1 MQACHRVR
9 FARLAEPKDAA
20 RIGRRGGEGM
30 LYAAELL
37 VSFVVA
43 WSAVRML
50 DPLARRWGLLD
61 HPRGRKDH
69 AQPTPVTGGPAVM
82 LGVLAALPLMAPFSN
97 AVVAFCLGGMLLLV
111 VGIVDDLYD
120 LPWKPRVL
128 AQCAAAL
135 IMVYVGGVRIE
146 HIGPLFGH
154 ESLEVG
160 WLSVPFTVFVT
171 VGIINAINMADGSD
185 GLAGTLVLVAL
196 AMLAAVCVVAGNDM
210 LFGRI
215 LPLIGAVTGFL
226 ALNMRHPWQARARAF
241 LGNSGS
247 AVLGFF
253 VAWLTVRVSHFPGHP
268 VSSILLPWLVALPL
282 IDCLVLMTRR
292 VREGRSPFSADR
304 NHMHHLML
312 DAGFTPTQAALLLGT
327 VSVAFGAMAATALRA
342 DVPPMLLV
350 IAFVLL
356 IGVHYRMTADRDRA
370 VALLRR
376 MRRMPAIPQR
386 EVRALP
392 LESNTAVESAH
403 QAGNSA

>member
-1 MQACHRVR
+1 MS
-9 FARLAEPKDAA
+9 
-20 RIGRRGGEGM
+20 
-30 LYAAELL
+30 YAAELL

-43 WSAVRML
+43 YVAVRLL
-50 DPLARRWGLLD
+50 DPVARRWGLLD

-69 AQPTPVTGGPAVM
+69 ALPTPVTGGPAVM
-82 LGVLAALPLMAPFSN
+82 LGILATLPLMAPMSRT
-97 AVVAFCLGGMLLLV
+97 VLAFCLGALLLLLV
-111 VGIVDDLYD
+111 GIIDDRRD

-135 IMVYVGGVRIE
+135 VMVYVGDVRIL

-171 VGIINAINMADGSD
+171 VGIINAIKMADGSD

-196 AMLAAVCVVAGNDM
+196 AMLAAVCVVAGNDVV
-210 LFGRI
+210 FRRI

-226 ALNMRHPWQARARAF
+226 ALNMRHPWQPRARAF

-253 VAWLTVRVSHFPGHP
+253 IAWLTVRVSHFPGHP

-327 VSVAFGAMAATALRA
+327 VSLAFGAMAATALRA
-342 DVPPMLLV
+342 QVPPMLLV
-350 IAFVLL
+350 VAFVAL
-356 IGVHYRMTADRDRA
+356 IGVHYRMTANREWA

-376 MRRMPAIPQR
+376 MRRMPAMPQR
-386 EVRALP
+386 EVLALP
-392 LESNTAVESAH
+392 LEPSTAVEPGH
-403 QAGNSA
+403 QARNAA

>member
-1 MQACHRVR
+1 MSRTI
-9 FARLAEPKDAA
+9 L
-20 RIGRRGGEGM
+20 
-30 LYAAELL
+30 
-37 VSFVVA
+37 
-43 WSAVRML
+43 
-50 DPLARRWGLLD
+50 
-61 HPRGRKDH
+61 
-69 AQPTPVTGGPAVM
+69 
-82 LGVLAALPLMAPFSN
+82 
-97 AVVAFCLGGMLLLV
+97 AFCLGALLLLLV
-111 VGIVDDLYD
+111 GIIDDRRD

-135 IMVYVGGVRIE
+135 VMVYVGDVRIL

-196 AMLAAVCVVAGNDM
+196 AMLAAVCVVAGNDVV
-210 LFGRI
+210 FRRI

-226 ALNMRHPWQARARAF
+226 ALNMRHPWQPRARAF

-253 VAWLTVRVSHFPGHP
+253 IAWLTVRVSHFPGHP

-327 VSVAFGAMAATALRA
+327 VSLAFGAMAATALRA
-342 DVPPMLLV
+342 QVPPMLLV
-350 IAFVLL
+350 VAFVVL
-356 IGVHYRMTADRDRA
+356 IGVHYRMTANREWA

-376 MRRMPAIPQR
+376 MRRMPAMPQR
-386 EVRALP
+386 EVLALP
-392 LESNTAVESAH
+392 LEPSTAVEPGH
-403 QAGNSA
+403 QARNAA